1 MGAALRHRDVST
13 TMHHLR
19 VLETGTGVRSPL
31 DQLAHVTAERV
42 DRPLSAAI
50 ASAGREDARLWR
62 PATVSVVTGATCAAN
77 ALGETVGDAS

>member
-31 DQLAHVTAERV
+31 DQLAHVLAARV
-42 DRPLSAAI
+42 TVPSAPRSPRRGARTLVFGALRPLVW
-50 ASAGREDARLWR
+50 L
-62 PATVSVVTGATCAAN
+62 PALRVLLTH
-77 ALGETVGDAS
+77 